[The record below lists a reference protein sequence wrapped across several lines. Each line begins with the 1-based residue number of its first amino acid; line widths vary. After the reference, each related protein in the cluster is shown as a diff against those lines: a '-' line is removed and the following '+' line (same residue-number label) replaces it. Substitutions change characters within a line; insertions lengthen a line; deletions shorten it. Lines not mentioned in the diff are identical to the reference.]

1 MLCVTGSHILSFP
14 IVQRQPPTLPE
25 LIRFKTRSGT
35 INILEKIGTHYNQLG
50 ILLLED
56 TTGAITKAIINHSH
70 DATNINLQILE
81 QWIQGKGKKP
91 LEWSTLIEVLNDIGL
106 SELANEIEHTL
117 K

>member
-25 LIRFKTRSGT
+25 LIRFKTRSGS
-35 INILEKIGTHYNQLG
+35 INILEKIGTHYKQLG

-56 TTGAITKAIINHSH
+56 TTGAITKAIIKHSH
-70 DATNINLQILE
+70 DATEISLQILE

-91 LEWSTLIEVLNDIGL
+91 VEWSTFIEVLNDIGL
-106 SELANEIEHTL
+106 CELANEIKHTL

>member
-14 IVQRQPPTLPE
+14 VVQRQPPTLPE
-25 LIRFKTRSGT
+25 LICFKTRSGS
-35 INILEKIGTHYNQLG
+35 INILEKIGTQYKQLG

-56 TTGAITKAIINHSH
+56 TTGAITKAIIKHSH
-70 DATNINLQILE
+70 DATEINLQILE

-91 LEWSTLIEVLNDIGL
+91 LKWSTLIEVLNDIGL
-106 SELANEIEHTL
+106 SKLANEIEHTL